1 MSTATNIIPCGG
13 ADNVDEGCQ
22 EIFPRATPGSLC
34 QKCKKIK
41 AGATAA
47 IQEELMKTLKSCG
60 ICGPTITNAVCGT
73 CRRKD
78 ALEAGGEDPL
88 LAGKQQ
94 RLEKIHKSIGMSG
107 RPSPLHDVSNKP
119 FELSTSISELET
131 LKSASQKGNWTIFIT
146 PRRKVVDKSMGN
158 VTKILPGSTSM
169 EDALAKI
176 IEQFN
181 LEWIQMPDHVLDL
194 QARDCSLRFSGNI
207 ALDGQAMNMTIQ
219 DLYTFYQRR
228 PDRHLVVDTKLKL
241 PKGTSMSFELAI
253 NDSRYKARLDALNK
267 ADEDMDSV
275 MGNGKKRKSSE
286 LGSNAGKRA
295 KTGGSESA
303 VLTSTFCNDDD
314 LSALSKPE
322 TYTIQFE
329 TVTCEPQG
337 TDGRQGLCK
346 DHDMKTGQIEV
357 NQLILSA
364 RDRGRPKDVYKFSID
379 GDKQAYVAKKL
390 VDIGQ
395 GKGVGINPS
404 DARTLLGHDLVRLTR
419 LATFRDEFFEYA
431 RAKGINELADFE
443 ISEGFIIL
451 VLVSNDPDARDE
463 EPYLV
468 EPLRTSSV
476 VTKFTGT
483 FGSTQDRDKV
493 SATILAFAHFVLQ
506 QTACRLAMVD
516 LQGSYHTVNRV
527 RNLVLFDPMTHTID
541 GKSGTGDHGPE
552 GIRDT
557 IDSHTCNRL
566 CNALGLPSADILI
579 KTLDAHITEH
589 RAAAADSL
597 GALAG
602 YESVLS

>member
-47 IQEELMKTLKSCG
+47 IQEELMKTLKSCESCG

-94 RLEKIHKSIGMSG
+94 RLEKIHKSVGMSG

-119 FELSTSISELET
+119 FGLSTSISELET

-169 EDALAKI
+169 AMEDALAKI
-176 IEQFN
+176 VEQFN
-181 LEWIQMPDHVLDL
+181 LEWIQMPDH
-194 QARDCSLRFSGNI
+194 
-207 ALDGQAMNMTIQ
+207 
-219 DLYTFYQRR
+219 
-228 PDRHLVVDTKLKL
+228 
-241 PKGTSMSFELAI
+241 GTSMSFELAI

-295 KTGGSESA
+295 KTGGSA

-329 TVTCEPQG
+329 TVTCKPQG

-364 RDRGRPKDVYKFSID
+364 RDRGRSKDVYKLSID

-404 DARTLLGHDLVRLTR
+404 DARTLLGRDLVRLTR